1 MISKV
6 FWTIQACF
14 CRTLLS
20 TIKEPRCLK
29 KSNSITADIS
39 HPDFEDRSWLIE
51 ANRIGLDV
59 NNTSDWSA
67 TKYTAREELLV
78 NAKSWQGELL
88 GFLSN
93 TNNETRLLYFTT
105 DWNYGVVNFTRYFFI
120 RYRYLE
126 DAATFCRG
134 SGNDNE
140 RILCLQKKL
149 S

>member
-1 MISKV
+1 MISKG
-6 FWTIQACF
+6 FLTIQACF

-29 KSNSITADIS
+29 KSNSITLDIS
-39 HPDFEDRSWLIE
+39 HLDFEDRSWLIE
-51 ANRIGLDV
+51 ANQIGPDV

-105 DWNYGVVNFTRYFFI
+105 DCNYGVVNFSKFYK
-120 RYRYLE
+120 
-126 DAATFCRG
+126 
-134 SGNDNE
+134 
-140 RILCLQKKL
+140 ILFHSLPLPGRCDDVLPW
-149 S
+149 